1 MKRSSLLFD
10 LIKDLSSEELR
21 EAAQWLD
28 CEVHNQRADLRRL
41 FACYRSNT
49 QEDGPAFWATLY
61 PDTAFN
67 DQNWRLL
74 KSYLLERIEDWLSYR
89 RWSSFRLPQVD
100 PWLVEAYRERGLDRH
115 LRNRLGRARR
125 ALAKQATP
133 DLWTAYRLERQYF
146 DLEAARRR
154 LEAHNLHDRDQLLD
168 AAVLRTKLRA
178 ACQTLSSLRLQQKD
192 PDILLLEE
200 CLEIAAGAP
209 YCDLPGVAPY
219 RLACL
224 MLLQPEEAEAEFL
237 QLMELLSNK
246 LNHYP
251 VDEQRDLLRIGINH
265 CVGRIN
271 KDDHSFLAPALAL
284 YRQAI
289 DQKLHYEGGQL
300 STFTFNNVI
309 GIALRLG
316 EIDWAEAFLEQEAEF
331 LPEVER
337 EPLLGL
343 NTARMALARQD
354 YNGVLV
360 ALRSS
365 EYRDFIHQMSART
378 LQLKAYWALELNFLL
393 ETHLRNTRAI
403 LRRKKD
409 KSYHVVNF
417 RNLFDLADQLLR
429 LSPGA
434 TTARERLE
442 KMINQTEPLPERDWL
457 LSRLHHKA

>member
-1 MKRSSLLFD
+1 MPSSLVHE
-10 LIKDLSSEELR
+10 LISDLSPIELAN
-21 EAAQWLD
+21 AAEWLD
-28 CEVHNQRADLRRL
+28 CELHNQRDDLRRL
-41 FACYRSNT
+41 LNCYREAGG
-49 QEDGPAFWATLY
+49 EDGPAFWAEIY
-61 PDTAFN
+61 PGQEFN
-67 DQNWRLL
+67 DQDWRLL
-74 KSYLLERIEDWLSYR
+74 KSYLLECLEEWLSYQ
-89 RWSSFRLPQVD
+89 RWRSFRLSQVD

-125 ALAKQATP
+125 TLAKQAAP

-146 DLEAARRR
+146 DLQAGRRR

-178 ACQTLSSLRLQQKD
+178 ACQTLSSLRLQQKEAN
-192 PDILLLEE
+192 ILLLDE
-200 CLEIAAGAP
+200 CLEIAAELP
-209 YCDLPGVAPY
+209 YRDLAGVAPY
-219 RLACL
+219 RLACR

-237 QLMELLSNK
+237 LFQELLSNK

-251 VDEQRDLLRIGINH
+251 EDEQRDLLRIGINH

-271 KDDHSFLAPALAL
+271 KDDHSYLVPALTL

-289 DQKLHYEGGQL
+289 ERKLHYEGGQL
-300 STFTFNNVI
+300 SPYTFNNVI
-309 GIALRLG
+309 GIALHL
-316 EIDWAEAFLEQEAEF
+316 EEVDWVESFLQQEADF
-331 LPEVER
+331 LPEAER

-360 ALRSS
+360 ALRTS

-393 ETHLRNTRAI
+393 ETHLRNTRAM

-417 RNLFDLADQLLR
+417 RNLFELADQVQRLAPGPSPARDRLR
-429 LSPGA
+429 ELIV
-434 TTARERLE
+434 
-442 KMINQTEPLPERDWL
+442 KTEPLPERGWL
-457 LSRLHHKA
+457 LNQLSAGG